1 MTLDFGP
8 DQLQEAVCLAQILT
22 VSAVA
27 LDEIGNRVQ
36 SKPIDAEIEP
46 ELQDL
51 FDLANDARIVEIEV
65 GLAGVEPVPVIGLR
79 YRIPAPV
86 RHFGIEKDDA
96 RFLEFIAS
104 VAPHV
109 IVALRGT
116 ARCVAGAL
124 KPGVLVRA
132 VVDDQLDNNADA
144 ARMRR
149 RDKLAKI
156 VERAVSRIDRL
167 VIRDVVAV
175 IAQRRFIKRQQPDC
189 VDAEILDVV

>member
-1 MTLDFGP
+1 
-8 DQLQEAVCLAQILT
+8 
-22 VSAVA
+22 
-27 LDEIGNRVQ
+27 
-36 SKPIDAEIEP
+36 
-46 ELQDL
+46 
-51 FDLANDARIVEIEV
+51 
-65 GLAGVEPVPVIGLR
+65 LAGVEPVPVIGLR

-104 VAPHV
+104 VAPHI
-109 IVALRGT
+109 IVALWGT
-116 ARCVAGAL
+116 ARRVAGAL

-156 VERAVSRIDRL
+156 VKRAVSRIDRL
-167 VIRDVVAV
+167 VIRDLVC
-175 IAQRRFIKRQQPDC
+175 RLLLEKNIKRQQPDC
-189 VDAEILDVV
+189 VDAE

>member
-1 MTLDFGP
+1 MDIIETK
-8 DQLQEAVCLAQILT
+8 
-22 VSAVA
+22 S
-27 LDEIGNRVQ
+27 
-36 SKPIDAEIEP
+36 IDPGVEP
-46 ELQDL
+46 EIQDVL
-51 FDLANDARIVEIEV
+51 DLVDDTRIVEIEV
-65 GLAGVEPVPVIGLR
+65 GLAGVKAMPIIRLR
-79 YRIPAPV
+79 DRIPAPV

-109 IVALRGT
+109 IVALWGT
-116 ARCVAGAL
+116 ARRIAGAL
-124 KPGVLVRA
+124 EPGVLVRA
-132 VVDDQLDNNADA
+132 VIDDQLDNNADA

-167 VIRDVVAV
+167 VIRYVVAV
-175 IAQRRFIKRQQPDC
+175 VAQRRFIKRQQPDC